1 MPKEEMATQRFETTI
16 EGGSGGDEVSTQDI
30 TGRDVYSAPLLV
42 DARAITFV
50 MCRREKAGS
59 ASSRKGA
66 GGTRCNRLDRFG
78 PRYPH
83 QGPGS
88 PRYDLRD
95 EAIVHAAKVSGELLP
110 PMAA

>member
-50 MCRREKAGS
+50 MCRREK
-59 ASSRKGA
+59 SRVGLQSQR
-66 GGTRCNRLDRFG
+66 GRW
-78 PRYPH
+78 H
-83 QGPGS
+83 QMQPT
-88 PRYDLRD
+88 
-95 EAIVHAAKVSGELLP
+95 
-110 PMAA
+110 